1 MAFLGDHTGCCV
13 ENRLGRSPREME
25 AQVVIQVREG
35 SVRRGQCWT
44 WREVVRSWIFFPKEN
59 KKDSRSV
66 VRSER
71 KGNGR
76 LELLLTKTGGLW
88 SRGRGELSFGPEVSI
103 RRTRREVD

>member
-1 MAFLGDHTGCCV
+1 M
-13 ENRLGRSPREME
+13 
-25 AQVVIQVREG
+25 
-35 SVRRGQCWT
+35 
-44 WREVVRSWIFFPKEN
+44 
-59 KKDSRSV
+59 
-66 VRSER
+66 RSER

>member
-1 MAFLGDHTGCCV
+1 MLEV
-13 ENRLGRSPREME
+13 ERS
-25 AQVVIQVREG
+25 
-35 SVRRGQCWT
+35 GQI
-44 WREVVRSWIFFPKEN
+44 WIFFPKEN

-88 SRGRGELSFGPEVSI
+88 SRGRGELALDLRFLLEELGE
-103 RRTRREVD
+103 R